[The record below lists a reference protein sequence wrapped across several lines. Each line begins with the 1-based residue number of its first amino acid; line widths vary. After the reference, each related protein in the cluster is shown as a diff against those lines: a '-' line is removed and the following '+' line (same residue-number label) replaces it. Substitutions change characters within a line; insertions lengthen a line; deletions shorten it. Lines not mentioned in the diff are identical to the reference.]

1 MILIDHLI
9 FWIFGIA
16 DILLC
21 NNIQRQCKIYSITWF
36 ECCELV
42 SVWEVSIVGCPQRLA
57 RKKHGNVYSAQTM
70 FVFVR
75 YAIMNIFFL
84 IYQSIFKSYHTP
96 PSDSFKY
103 STNVYQICAI
113 TAVIFQPIKLR
124 CLKSMTCWL
133 FYFINIFCIPFWPF
147 SDITFIN
154 SPFRQGSLSLK

>member
-42 SVWEVSIVGCPQRLA
+42 SVWEVSIAGCPQRLA

-75 YAIMNIFFL
+75 YAIMNIFFNLSINFQIISYTSVRLFQVQYKRISNMCYHRCNFPANKIALFEVHDLL
-84 IYQSIFKSYHTP
+84 I
-96 PSDSFKY
+96 
-103 STNVYQICAI
+103 V
-113 TAVIFQPIKLR
+113 
-124 CLKSMTCWL
+124 L
-133 FYFINIFCIPFWPF
+133 FY
-147 SDITFIN
+147 
-154 SPFRQGSLSLK
+154 